1 MLRIVSIIIA
11 ISRREGGREGQKHT
25 KTDTHASFLVFAKV
39 MAEITQKY
47 GMQNS
52 EQDRVSNANVTHERH
67 TVCVS
72 GRQDFCVLLKLIFPR
87 PLPGLG
93 CSDPE
98 AMPETTAIVPV
109 LLDDRGLDYSHT
121 VFASEPY
128 PNHRFHMT
136 RF

>member
-1 MLRIVSIIIA
+1 M
-11 ISRREGGREGQKHT
+11 GGREGGWEGGWDRNTQNTHT
-25 KTDTHASFLVFAKV
+25 HLLVFAKV

-128 PNHRFHMT
+128 PNHCFHMT

>member
-1 MLRIVSIIIA
+1 
-11 ISRREGGREGQKHT
+11 
-25 KTDTHASFLVFAKV
+25 

-47 GMQNS
+47 GMQKS

-98 AMPETTAIVPV
+98 AMLETTAIVPV
-109 LLDDRGLDYSHT
+109 FLDDRGLDYSHT

-128 PNHRFHMT
+128 PNHCFHMT
-136 RF
+136 RFLLSLPFSGGSGWEKPDTTSEKPPSL